1 MAPSSPLTAPTT
13 TDGAAH
19 AHQGEEHTRATHT
32 QVRSRAYLHV
42 FVRPAARAA
51 ACHVGPMCE
60 GVELCGKRVRAVSG
74 RTSTLLPDEGASLPY
89 QRDLGRACGQREPTT
104 RNTVTAVVC
113 VRMISPRER
122 EAMLVG
128 CQRHRFR
135 FYFI

>member
-19 AHQGEEHTRATHT
+19 AHQGEKHTRATHT

-74 RTSTLLPDEGASLPY
+74 RTSTSSPRRRRIATLPEGSRASLWAAGADDAEY
-89 QRDLGRACGQREPTT
+89 CNCRR
-104 RNTVTAVVC
+104 C
-113 VRMISPRER
+113 V
-122 EAMLVG
+122 
-128 CQRHRFR
+128 
-135 FYFI
+135 